1 MVLKEE
7 TRRPRGSGSSS
18 GLVPGW
24 NDVMTVSAWG
34 TGRMRL
40 RTCSGRGRS
49 SQSFVYFG
57 SFTGQILALS
67 LMVSFGASLSK
78 SLPVSGTSVEALLL
92 DRLLRM
98 WTALRRRKTL
108 LGCGS
113 RRVEVMT

>member
-40 RTCSGRGRS
+40 RTCSGSGRS
-49 SQSFVYFG
+49 PQSFVSFG
-57 SFTGQILALS
+57 SCTGQILALS
-67 LMVSFGASLSK
+67 LMVSFGDSLSR
-78 SLPVSGTSVEALLL
+78 SLPVPGISSVEVLLL

-108 LGCGS
+108 
-113 RRVEVMT
+113 M